1 MSRHGHSR
9 FETRFGAEDGMTS
22 IFPALN
28 AETYVPH
35 PLHSLERMWPETN
48 CYVDLWIE
56 LLASSSLP
64 PEAML
69 GFTLA
74 QDFEGDQF
82 TFFKVPLEDLE
93 ALYGIRVTELAI
105 FDRLESHIETQ
116 LQRGRICLI
125 EMDSFYMP
133 DTHGTAY
140 RKEHGKTTVA
150 VNRMDMA
157 GRQLEYFHNGGYF
170 ALEGDDFSGIFQH
183 HLADEDLPFLPYTE
197 FAKFPEKP
205 VSDVERRAIALRL
218 LASHFSRRPT
228 QNPIKAFAE
237 VFPAQVENVAD
248 RPFGFFHKY
257 AFNTLRQFG
266 ANFELAASHLEWLGG
281 ERRFGEASAHA
292 LRISEVAKTVQF
304 QLARAIARR
313 KFDPLATALDPA
325 VAAWEALMA
334 DLETSLA
341 QTSEAA

>member
-1 MSRHGHSR
+1 
-9 FETRFGAEDGMTS
+9 MTS
-22 IFPALN
+22 IFPALDCQ
-28 AETYVPH
+28 TYRPH
-35 PLHSLERMWPETN
+35 PLHSSERMWPETN

-56 LLASSSLP
+56 LLSASGLP

-93 ALYGIRVTELAI
+93 TLYGIRVTELAI
-105 FDRLESHIETQ
+105 FDRLESHVETQ

-133 DTHGTAY
+133 DTQGVGY
-140 RKEHGKTTVA
+140 RKDHGKTTVA
-150 VNRMDMA
+150 INRMDLA
-157 GRQLEYFHNGGYF
+157 NRKLEYFHNAGYF
-170 ALEGDDFSGIFQH
+170 ALEGEDFSGIFQH
-183 HLADEDLPFLPYTE
+183 HLGEDDLPFLPYTE
-197 FAKFPEKP
+197 FAKFPEHP
-205 VSDVERRAIALRL
+205 VNDGERLEAAQRL
-218 LASHFSRRPT
+218 LMQHFARRPKT
-228 QNPIKAFAE
+228 NPVRAFAE
-237 VFPAQVENVAD
+237 VFPAQVERVAD

-257 AFNTLRQFG
+257 AFNTLRQLG
-266 ANFELAASHLEWLGG
+266 ANFELAASHLDWLGG
-281 ERRFGEASAHA
+281 NLKLSGATAQA

-325 VAAWEALMA
+325 IDAWDEMMA
-334 DLETSLA
+334 ELEGTLGK
-341 QTSEAA
+341 TCEAA